1 MKPASYLYYIPRR
14 LFKKTIQIRT
24 KLKNNFS
31 EKENSFAN
39 SVRKNVKQNRIHMK
53 QKRER
58 LIVSANT
65 AQERLL

>member
-1 MKPASYLYYIPRR
+1 MKPAIPRR
-14 LFKKTIQIRT
+14 LFKKIKQIRT

-65 AQERLL
+65 ARERLL